1 MWLVFFAPIAIAST
15 MFDPTDPSVCKPPC
29 SNGDLICSYDH
40 GGNGYTGGACFSG
53 DCDEYCQNACQTG
66 SCKESSDGHCWW
78 GFVEV
83 FGCFAGEPPCRSK
96 DSIIGSAYI
105 SCKEHDCNTTADPT
119 QCCSGEVYCEDL
131 KEDKSQCACN

>member
-83 FGCFAGEPPCRSK
+83 FGCFAGEQPACHEK
-96 DSIIGSAYI
+96 YTIIDSSYV
-105 SCKEHDCNTTADPT
+105 SCE
-119 QCCSGEVYCEDL
+119 
-131 KEDKSQCACN
+131 